1 LRQRAYALLASTV
14 WRVLGGGLLVFAAA
28 LLVALAGYDAT
39 DPSFDVA
46 TGKDA
51 ANWLG
56 RTGSFTADFMLRFWG
71 LAALGF
77 AAAISAWAWQML
89 SRAMPPRRFVW
100 RAAALF
106 FGLLFCACGLGALPL
121 FGSFPSGAGG
131 IPGHLSWTAL
141 G

>member
-1 LRQRAYALLASTV
+1 MAIMSAQRSVGVYQPRSRRGPVAELLAGLRQRAYALLASTV

-56 RTGSFTADFMLRFWG
+56 RTGSFTADFILRFWG

-89 SRAMPPRRFVW
+89 SR
-100 RAAALF
+100 
-106 FGLLFCACGLGALPL
+106 
-121 FGSFPSGAGG
+121 
-131 IPGHLSWTAL
+131 
-141 G
+141 